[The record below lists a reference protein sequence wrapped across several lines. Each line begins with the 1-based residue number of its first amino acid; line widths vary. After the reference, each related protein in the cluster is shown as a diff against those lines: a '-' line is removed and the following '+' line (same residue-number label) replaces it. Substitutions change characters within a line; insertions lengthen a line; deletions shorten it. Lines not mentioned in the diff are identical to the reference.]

1 MSAADFADTAG
12 AFCVHG
18 RFALSGAATG
28 PLAGRAFA
36 VKDFIDVA
44 GYVTGAGNPRWLETH
59 APATATAPCVT
70 ALLAA
75 GATMIGKTISDEL
88 AYSLNGDN
96 FHYGTPLNTAAPDRV
111 PGGSSSGSASAVAAG
126 LCDFALGTDS
136 GGSVRIPASYCGVY
150 GIRTT
155 HGILPLQ
162 GIVPFMPSLDTIG
175 WFARDAALFAEVG
188 RILLPPPAAGQTKL
202 KRLLRGLDAE
212 GETVVSAL
220 AALAPAF
227 ETATRHFGASDTV
240 RIAPDGLEAWRT
252 QFRLLS
258 AAETWSVHG
267 AWIETE
273 KPVFGPAIAERF
285 AFARDASRQDISVLH
300 AARAA
305 IGRRLREL
313 LGQDGV
319 IMLPSAPGPAPF
331 KNATGEAVEVFRQRA
346 QRLTCIAGLSG
357 LPQIS
362 IPASTVDGAPIG
374 ISLIAPPG
382 RDLDLLA
389 LAVTLEPAIR
399 SHATTQVH
407 CKVNP
412 SQTTTEATS

>member
-1 MSAADFADTAG
+1 MSTADFADTAG
-12 AFCVHG
+12 AFCPHG

-28 PLAGRAFA
+28 PLAGRTFA
-36 VKDFIDVA
+36 VKDFIDIA
-44 GYVTGAGNPRWLETH
+44 GHVTGAGNPRWLETH

-70 ALLAA
+70 ALLSA

-96 FHYGTPLNTAAPDRV
+96 FHYGTPLNAAAPDRV

-175 WFARDAALFAEVG
+175 WLARNATLFAEVG
-188 RILLPPPAAGQTKL
+188 QVLLPSPPVGQPRLT
-202 KRLLRGLDAE
+202 RLLRALDAE
-212 GETVVSAL
+212 GETDPATL

-227 ETATRHFGASDTV
+227 EAVTDHFGAGNTV
-240 RIAPDGLEAWRT
+240 RIAADGLEAWRT

-267 AWIETE
+267 AWIEKE

-285 AFARDASRQDISVLH
+285 AFARDTSGQDMAGIH
-300 AARAA
+300 AARHE
-305 IGRRLREL
+305 IGRHLREL
-313 LGQDGV
+313 VGDDGV
-319 IMLPSAPGPAPF
+319 IVLPTAPGPAPF
-331 KNATGEAVEVFRQRA
+331 KNATGEAVETFRQSA

-357 LPQIS
+357 LPQIT
-362 IPASTVDGAPIG
+362 IPASTVEGAPIG
-374 ISLIAPPG
+374 LSLIAPPG
-382 RDLDLLA
+382 RDLALLA

-399 SHATTQVH
+399 RPPSTPRSIARSVPA
-407 CKVNP
+407 NP
-412 SQTTTEATS
+412 